1 MAIAS
6 ITTTPEKL
14 HERRV
19 RRRARNIGMRIER
32 SRCLDIDPARP
43 FWLCLGL
50 QRGVLLGSILRD
62 AALEDIETF
71 FRLPDE
77 TQQVAIEIAEALE
90 AMSRIDIDNPNSFW
104 RFDVAQRL
112 QSVAQRA
119 LLATTSA
126 KKRASLLAE
135 IREIALMGPKQEAA

>member
-1 MAIAS
+1 MATS
-6 ITTTPEKL
+6 SVTTPKTRSEKRL
-14 HERRV
+14 RTVARRH
-19 RRRARNIGMRIER
+19 GLRIEK
-32 SRCLDIDPARP
+32 SRLLDVDPVRP
-43 FWLCLGL
+43 FWLCVGT
-50 QRGVLLGSILRD
+50 QRGILLGSILQG
-62 AALEDIETF
+62 ASLQDIEF
-71 FRLPDE
+71 FFHLPAE

-90 AMSRIDIDNPNSFW
+90 SMSRIDIDNPNSFW

-135 IREIALMGPKQEAA
+135 IREIALIGPKREAA